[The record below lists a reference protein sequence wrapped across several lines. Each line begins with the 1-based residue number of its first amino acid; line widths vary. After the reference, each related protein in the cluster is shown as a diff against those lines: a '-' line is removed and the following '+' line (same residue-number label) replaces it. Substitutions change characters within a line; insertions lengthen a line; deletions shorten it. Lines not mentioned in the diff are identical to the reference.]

1 MEPQNITMQRVGY
14 VKPVYTKT
22 QTNPIKSAKK
32 PEIKEAGE
40 ITDALSILGVF
51 GLAALAIAK
60 KPRKA
65 VEAAQNIVEEVSK
78 KYPKIEVGHTP
89 KAQKVQQAVEEG
101 VKKAQNAINELSEG
115 ANYKKIRIEGKKN
128 LPKAGKKVF
137 QEELS
142 EAHSKKVAAQIASE
156 RANSANVTKTIDA
169 TKEIKKANQGIH
181 SAVSSEE
188 ISARMETAKKA
199 SETAQ
204 KAADEVKIISLENPT
219 HQNAK
224 RATFAQNQAN
234 EAQRMAKRVEENGL
248 AEQMAMG
255 REAAAKQRNIE
266 QMAASPNYQAGL
278 EKQTQNAQKSS
289 QGKVNRDLAK
299 ITSKPEYQRTL
310 QDLQRKRFTG
320 EKLMQIM
327 DNPQKSVYER
337 LAAQELLEKM
347 TK

>member
-1 MEPQNITMQRVGY
+1 METQNIATQQVGY
-14 VKPVYTKT
+14 VQPVSVQT
-22 QTNPIKSAKK
+22 QTNPIESAKK
-32 PEIKEAGE
+32 PEMKEDGE
-40 ITDALSILGVF
+40 KKLWG
-51 GLAALAIAK
+51 ALACLGAAAMGSLALYDLSRGDSSKLK
-60 KPRKA
+60 KLFKKA
-65 VEAAQNIVEEVSK
+65 
-78 KYPKIEVGHTP
+78 PKTIETGHTP

-101 VKKAQNAINELSEG
+101 TKKAQNAINELSEG
-115 ANYKKIRIEGKKN
+115 ANYKKIRMEGKKN

-142 EAHSKKVAAQIASE
+142 EAHSKKVAAQIATE
-156 RANSANVTKTIDA
+156 HANSANVVKTIDA

-188 ISARMETAKKA
+188 ISARMEAAKKA

-219 HQNAK
+219 HQNTK

-266 QMAASPNYQAGL
+266 QMTASPNYQAGL
-278 EKQTQNAQKSS
+278 EKQAQNAQKSS
-289 QGKVNRDLAK
+289 QRKVNRDLAK

-310 QDLQRKRFTG
+310 QNMQRQRFTG